1 MKKVENPSKK
11 TTSQYQD
18 KFNILVSTY
27 GVERIKFN
35 ELLKYH
41 TFSKLGGPAEAFYI
55 ATNQKEL
62 KEILDNV
69 TQLKIPYFVFG
80 NGTKILISEQGM
92 NGLIIRNRTS
102 AVKISGIKGK
112 VGKFGLG
119 IEEALLEV
127 DSGVSLGKMN
137 EFLNEQNLQTFE
149 GFSSLHATL
158 GGAIF
163 LDPMLQ
169 NIVTNIKVWENEA
182 IFDIPVSEIKR
193 QGQVVLSLVIKVKAK
208 F

>member
-1 MKKVENPSKK
+1 MKKAKNSTKK
-11 TTSQYQD
+11 NASSYLD
-18 KFNILVSTY
+18 KLKILSSTF
-27 GVERIKFN
+27 GPERIKFK

-62 KEILDNV
+62 TQILDSV
-69 TQLKIPYFVFG
+69 TQLKIPYFIFG

-92 NGLIIRNRTS
+92 NGLVIRNRTS
-102 AVKISGIKGK
+102 AIKISGIKGK

-137 EFLNEQNLQTFE
+137 EFLNGQNLQTFE

-169 NIVTNIKVWENEA
+169 NIVTSVKVWENEA
-182 IFDIPVSEIKR
+182 VFDISVTEIKR
-193 QGQVVLSLVIKVKAK
+193 QGQVVLSMVIKVKAK